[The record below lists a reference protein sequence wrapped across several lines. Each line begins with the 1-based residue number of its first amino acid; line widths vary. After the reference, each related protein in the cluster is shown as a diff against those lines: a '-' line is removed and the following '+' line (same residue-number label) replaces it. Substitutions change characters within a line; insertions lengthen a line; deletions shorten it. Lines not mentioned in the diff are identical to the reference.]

1 MEPMEGL
8 RHRGMNECAARSLS
22 SIYQKRSVQVDELPD
37 LPQNNRIFIAL
48 RSRLTAPLQ
57 IEGRHVREPSV
68 SCETSIA
75 SSTSQLAER
84 DFSDDTRILARNVKV

>member
-1 MEPMEGL
+1 MEGL
-8 RHRGMNECAARSLS
+8 RHRGMNECAARSSS
-22 SIYQKRSVQVDELPD
+22 SIYQKRSVQIDELPV
-37 LPQNNRIFIAL
+37 PQNNRIFIAL

-57 IEGRHVREPSV
+57 IEGRYVREPSV

-84 DFSDDTRILARNVKV
+84 DFSDDTRILAQSVKM